1 MFHADIREMV
11 QRSTYRGVAVGSL
24 GEEGSQA
31 RAGRLQA
38 ERVAKLDV
46 EKVVDVMKT
55 RTDSI
60 VPFLHTGL
68 SKVYSSTE
76 RAQIESIRTLLNLQL
91 FTRVVERLGAINTA
105 TIHFKRWVDSAKLL
119 QPELLILISLKELRM
134 QFQCFLRKLEE
145 LVPTLLNLEN
155 KQIFSLLLHPQLH
168 HFKGFQSVMAVLA
181 NASVAMG
188 LESWVLSW
196 SIITTPGGSS
206 PRPG

>member
-1 MFHADIREMV
+1 MSELKRKHAGELRRVRCKVCREV
-11 QRSTYRGVAVGSL
+11 LNYQSYPKHL
-24 GEEGSQA
+24 GEKGSQT

-91 FTRVVERLGAINTA
+91 FTRVVERLGAVNTA

-119 QPELLILISLKELRM
+119 QLLILIALKELSM
-134 QFQCFLRKLEE
+134 KFQCFLRKLEKLE
-145 LVPTLLNLEN
+145 KLAPPTLLNQEN
-155 KQIFSLLLHPQLH
+155 RSLACSFTP
-168 HFKGFQSVMAVLA
+168 SSSTSR
-181 NASVAMG
+181 ASS
-188 LESWVLSW
+188 L
-196 SIITTPGGSS
+196 
-206 PRPG
+206 